1 MKHTIYI
8 VVENHAGVLSK
19 ITGLF
24 SRRAFNIE
32 SLAVGVTTDVNVSRI
47 TVVADGDEYVAEQI
61 KKQLNKLIPV
71 LEVKILKESSYIS
84 RELAL
89 IKVKSNTGSRI
100 EIMKIAELMD
110 AKVIDVSVSTIT
122 LQIADTVDKLETLT
136 NLLKPYGIKEMVRTG
151 TVAIEKGSN
160 FAK

>member
-8 VVENHAGVLSK
+8 LVENHAGVLSK

-32 SLAVGVTTDVNVSRI
+32 SLAVGVTTDINVSRI

-71 LEVKILKESSYIS
+71 LDVKILKESSYIS

-122 LQIADTVDKLETLT
+122 LQIADTVDNLETLT

>member
-8 VVENHAGVLSK
+8 LVENHAGVLSK

-32 SLAVGVTTDVNVSRI
+32 SLAVGVTTDINVSRI

>member
-8 VVENHAGVLSK
+8 FVENHAGVLSK

-32 SLAVGVTTDVNVSRI
+32 SLAVGVTTDINVSRI

-110 AKVIDVSVSTIT
+110 AKVIDVSVSAIT
-122 LQIADTVDKLETLT
+122 LQIADTVDNLETLT

>member
-8 VVENHAGVLSK
+8 LVENHAGVLSK

-32 SLAVGVTTDVNVSRI
+32 SLAVGVTTDINVSRI

-100 EIMKIAELMD
+100 EIMKRAELMD

-122 LQIADTVDKLETLT
+122 LQIADTVDNLETLT

>member
-8 VVENHAGVLSK
+8 LVENHAGVLSK

-61 KKQLNKLIPV
+61 KKQLNKLITV

-122 LQIADTVDKLETLT
+122 LQIADTVDNLETLT

>member
-8 VVENHAGVLSK
+8 LVENHAGVLSK

-32 SLAVGVTTDVNVSRI
+32 SLAVGVTTDINVSRI

-110 AKVIDVSVSTIT
+110 AKMIDVSVSTIT
-122 LQIADTVDKLETLT
+122 LQIADTVDNLETLT

>member
-1 MKHTIYI
+1 M
-8 VVENHAGVLSK
+8 VENHAGVLSK

-122 LQIADTVDKLETLT
+122 LQIADTVDNLETLT

>member
-8 VVENHAGVLSK
+8 LVENHAGVLSK

-32 SLAVGVTTDVNVSRI
+32 SLAVGVTTDINVSRI

-110 AKVIDVSVSTIT
+110 AKLIDVSVSTIT
-122 LQIADTVDKLETLT
+122 LQIADTVDNLETLT

>member
-8 VVENHAGVLSK
+8 LVENHAGVLSK

-32 SLAVGVTTDVNVSRI
+32 SLAVGVTTDLNVSRI

-122 LQIADTVDKLETLT
+122 LQIADTVDNLETLT

>member
-8 VVENHAGVLSK
+8 LVENHAGVLSK

-122 LQIADTVDKLETLT
+122 LQIADTVDNLETLT

-160 FAK
+160 LAK

>member
-8 VVENHAGVLSK
+8 LVENHAGVLSK

>member
-8 VVENHAGVLSK
+8 LVENHAGVLSK

-32 SLAVGVTTDVNVSRI
+32 SLAVGVTTDINVSRI

-122 LQIADTVDKLETLT
+122 LQFADTVDKLETLT

>member
-8 VVENHAGVLSK
+8 LVENHAGVLSK

-32 SLAVGVTTDVNVSRI
+32 SLAVGVTTDINISRI
-47 TVVADGDEYVAEQI
+47 TIVADGDEHVAEQI

-71 LEVKILKESSYIS
+71 LEVKILKENSYIS

-89 IKVKSNTGSRI
+89 IKVKCNTGNRI
-100 EIMKIAELMD
+100 EIMKIAELMS
-110 AKVIDVSVSTIT
+110 AKVIDVSVNTIT
-122 LQIADTVDKLETLT
+122 LEMADIVDNINTLT
-136 NLLKPYGIKEMVRTG
+136 NLLKPYGIKEIVRTG
-151 TVAIEKGSN
+151 TVAIEKGSVP
-160 FAK
+160 AK

>member
-8 VVENHAGVLSK
+8 LVENHAGVLSK

-122 LQIADTVDKLETLT
+122 LQIADTVDNLETLT

>member
-8 VVENHAGVLSK
+8 LVENYAGVLSK

-32 SLAVGVTTDVNVSRI
+32 SLAVGVTTETNISRI
-47 TVVADGDEYVAEQI
+47 TIVADGDEYVAEQLN
-61 KKQLNKLIPV
+61 KQLNKLIPV
-71 LEVKILKESSYIS
+71 LEVKILKDYIS

-89 IKVKSNTGSRI
+89 IKVKCNTGNRI
-100 EIMKIAELMD
+100 EIMKIAELMN
-110 AKVIDVSVSTIT
+110 AKVIDVSVNTIT
-122 LQIADTVDKLETLT
+122 LEIADTVDNIDTFS

-151 TVAIEKGSN
+151 TVAIEKGSVSSR
-160 FAK
+160 

>member
-8 VVENHAGVLSK
+8 LVENHAGVLSK

-24 SRRAFNIE
+24 SRLAFNIE
-32 SLAVGVTTDVNVSRI
+32 SLAVGVTTDINVSRI

-110 AKVIDVSVSTIT
+110 AKVIDVSVSAIT
-122 LQIADTVDKLETLT
+122 LQIADTVDNLETLT

>member
-8 VVENHAGVLSK
+8 LVENHAGVLSK

-32 SLAVGVTTDVNVSRI
+32 SLAVGVTTDINVSRI

-110 AKVIDVSVSTIT
+110 AKVIDVSVNTIT
-122 LQIADTVDKLETLT
+122 LQIADTVDNLETLT